1 MMPNLNTEK
10 IKTILF
16 DVRLWILVL
25 FLIRLENIDL
35 PALDEHAWRQT
46 ITLGVVRSYMEVDAN
61 FFHPR
66 TVICDS
72 RGGILAQEFPLYN
85 YLVFLM
91 WKVFGVHNW
100 CFRLLSLTVA
110 SFGLFAFSKIVRR
123 LTDERAALFATVMF
137 GVSIAFTYGRKAMP
151 DVFAV
156 SLVLMGINW
165 GWQYLEEKKRWQL
178 ALFFV
183 FSALG
188 LLCKMP
194 AACVMALFVW
204 PVLNRET
211 DNRARLRIIGAGALA
226 TALMA
231 AWYFI
236 WVPWAEKTYG
246 FPLFYPQSFAE
257 GWKQLVDMKDH
268 TIERFYPIALT
279 SKIAFGFCVIGLALA
294 AWKKNRPVLVTF
306 GVYSAVL
313 FFFMLKAGISFAG
326 HVYYVI
332 PYVPMMAL
340 LAGYGL
346 SQAIRSWV
354 VQFLVITAIA
364 TEAIYFHKTD
374 FFIPWQDQK
383 YLKLEKITD
392 AYVPKDSRILVNNLD
407 GNPMMMYFAHRRGW
421 TVTDRMKDTVWL
433 NGEATV
439 GLHYAIIE
447 RSRWRDSLPYP
458 KLYEDNE
465 FQIYKIKKD

>member
-1 MMPNLNTEK
+1 MNTEK
-10 IKTILF
+10 IKTLLF
-16 DVRLWILVL
+16 DVRLWIVVL

-35 PALDEHAWRQT
+35 AALDEHSWRQT
-46 ITLGVVRSYMEVDAN
+46 ITLGVARNYMEVDAN

-85 YLVFLM
+85 YLVFLL
-91 WKVFGVHNW
+91 WKVFGAHNW
-100 CFRLLSLTVA
+100 CFRLLSLVVA
-110 SFGLFAFSKIVRR
+110 SVGLFAFSKIARR

-156 SLVLMGINW
+156 SLVLMGLDW
-165 GWQYLEEKKRWQL
+165 GWRYLEEKKGWQL

-188 LLCKMP
+188 MLCKMP

-211 DNRARLRIIGAGALA
+211 ENGVRFKLIGAGALA
-226 TALMA
+226 TAAMA

-257 GWKQLVDMKDH
+257 GWKQLVDMRHD
-268 TIERFYPIALT
+268 TFARFYPIALT
-279 SKIAFGFCVIGLALA
+279 SKIAFGFCVIGLAWA
-294 AWKKNRPVLVTF
+294 IWKKNWPILLTF
-306 GVYSAVL
+306 GLSAAVL
-313 FFFMLKAGISFAG
+313 FFFMLKAGLTFAG
-326 HVYYVI
+326 HVYYII
-332 PYVPMMAL
+332 PFVPMMAL

-346 SQAIRSWV
+346 SQTIRSWMI
-354 VQFLVITAIA
+354 QFLVITAIA
-364 TEAIYFHKTD
+364 TEAIYHHKTD

-392 AYVPKDSRILVNNLD
+392 AHVPRDSRILVNNLE

-421 TVTDRMKDTVWL
+421 TVTDRMKDTAWL

-439 GLHYAIIE
+439 GLHYVIIE
-447 RSRWRDSLPYP
+447 RSRWHDSLPYP